1 MITFSCQALLS
12 AIQYKSA
19 LQNSQNMS
27 KNAKSYLPPEY
38 GHPIRA
44 EWKLWI
50 HICHTEN
57 SSAWDEL
64 AAHDCQAD
72 FVDAT
77 RIRTAKIN
85 PIKTLEIKK
94 DCKISSVLINA

>member
-27 KNAKSYLPPEY
+27 KNAKNYLPPEY

-85 PIKTLEIKK
+85 PIITLENQ
-94 DCKISSVLINA
+94 VELQN